1 MKRGPQSAQ
10 SVPYAQLPPVTPA
23 AQDVS
28 PASQP
33 SWQNELFP
41 YGPPRPCAC
50 GRHSLEQSMGGGVGG
65 DEGGGSGGEDGDG
78 GGGEGEGGGGLGEGG
93 GGE

>member
-23 AQDVS
+23 AQDV
-28 PASQP
+28 ASAPHP

-41 YGPPRPCAC
+41 YGPPRPRVC
-50 GRHSLEQSMGGGVGG
+50 GRHSLEQSIGGGVGG
-65 DEGGGSGGEDGDG
+65 DEGGGEG
-78 GGGEGEGGGGLGEGG
+78 GGGEGGGGGGG
-93 GGE
+93 D